1 LINIGGRIF
10 ELVHDHKGGW
20 NPEAFRER
28 YSEVLDRYDYVIG
41 DWGYNQLRLKGFF
54 RDNHPKATKD
64 TAIGHLVDYL
74 HEYCNF
80 GCAYFVLRR
89 VNVNDRFGSGS
100 EEEPSVFTSAL
111 PASGETA
118 AGLAGKAQTLPGGE
132 RLMRWR
138 ADQSTGREGRA
149 LRIAAERAEL
159 EALILQRELRE
170 AREQREQKPQK
181 RQAQQQKSPGFGH
194 QKPNGQGGPHGG
206 GHGGQHGG
214 AQHAPHGGKRG
225 SSGGR
230 QDPRGGGQQGQG
242 APFKGDRHPH
252 QPNGRKPEAAR
263 GDAHKNRHANPRPGD
278 GPRGPRHHKGERP
291 GGEQHR
297 HRRPNAPSAAP
308 AGPGE
313 T

>member
-10 ELVHDHKGGW
+10 ELVLDHKGGW

-54 RDNHPKATKD
+54 HDKHPKATKD

-74 HEYCNF
+74 QEYCNF

-89 VNVNDRFGSGS
+89 VNEKFGPADGDS
-100 EEEPSVFTSAL
+100 PSVFTSAL
-111 PASGETA
+111 PATGETA
-118 AGLAGKAQTLPGGE
+118 AGLAAGKASTLPGGDI
-132 RLMRWR
+132 LMRWR

-170 AREQREQKPQK
+170 AREREQQQK
-181 RQAQQQKSPGFGH
+181 RQAQQQKSPGFGQ
-194 QKPNGQGGPHGG
+194 QKPQGQGG
-206 GHGGQHGG
+206 GQRG
-214 AQHAPHGGKRG
+214 QQTQHGGKRGG

-230 QDPRGGGQQGQG
+230 QEARGGGQQAQG
-242 APFKGDRHPH
+242 APGKGDRHPQ
-252 QPNGRKPEAAR
+252 QPNGRKPDGAR
-263 GDAHKNRHANPRPGD
+263 GDARGRQPNPRSGD
-278 GPRGPRHHKGERP
+278 ASRGHRHPKGDRP
-291 GGEQHR
+291 GGDPNR
-297 HRRPNAPSAAP
+297 HRRPHAQQAAP
-308 AGPGE
+308 AGSGGDA
-313 T
+313 

>member
-10 ELVHDHKGGW
+10 ELMLDHKGGW

-89 VNVNDRFGSGS
+89 VNVNERVGAAS
-100 EEEPSVFTSAL
+100 EEEPSVFTNAL
-111 PASGETA
+111 PATGETA

-170 AREQREQKPQK
+170 AREQREQQKQQK
-181 RQAQQQKSPGFGH
+181 RQAQQHKNPGFGQ
-194 QKPNGQGGPHGG
+194 QKPNGQGGGN
-206 GHGGQHGG
+206 GGQH
-214 AQHAPHGGKRG
+214 ASHGGKRG
-225 SSGGR
+225 GGNGGR
-230 QDPRGGGQQGQG
+230 QDQRGGGQPGQG
-242 APFKGDRHPH
+242 AHGKGDRHPH

-263 GDAHKNRHANPRPGD
+263 GDAHRKGQPNHRHGD
-278 GPRGPRHHKGERP
+278 GPRGQRHHKGGP
-291 GGEQHR
+291 GGGEQHR
-297 HRRPNAPSAAP
+297 HRRQNGQQAAP
-308 AGPGE
+308 AGSSDA

>member
-1 LINIGGRIF
+1 MINIGGRVF
-10 ELVHDHKGGW
+10 ELVLDHKGGW

-64 TAIGHLVDYL
+64 TSISHLVDYL

-89 VNVNDRFGSGS
+89 VPGDERSRTAP
-100 EEEPSVFTSAL
+100 EEEPVVFTHAL
-111 PASGETA
+111 PATGETA
-118 AGLAGKAQTLPGGE
+118 AGLAGKAAALPGGE

-170 AREQREQKPQK
+170 AREQREQQKQQK
-181 RQAQQQKSPGFGH
+181 RQAHKSPGFGQ
-194 QKPNGQGGPHGG
+194 QKPQGQG
-206 GHGGQHGG
+206 GGQHGG
-214 AQHAPHGGKRG
+214 KRG
-225 SSGGR
+225 GASCGR
-230 QDPRGGGQQGQG
+230 QEPRGVQQSQG
-242 APFKGDRHPH
+242 APGKGERHPH
-252 QPNGRKPEAAR
+252 QPQGRKPDAAR
-263 GDAHKNRHANPRPGD
+263 GDAHRGRQPNPRSGD
-278 GPRGPRHHKGERP
+278 APRGPRHPKVERA
-291 GGEQHR
+291 GGEQYR
-297 HRRPNAPSAAP
+297 NRRPNAQQAAP
-308 AGPGE
+308 AGSGE

>member
-10 ELVHDHKGGW
+10 ELVLDHKGGW

-64 TAIGHLVDYL
+64 TAISHLVDYL

-80 GCAYFVLRR
+80 GCAYFVLKR
-89 VNVNDRFGSGS
+89 VPGDERSRTAAD
-100 EEEPSVFTSAL
+100 EEPAVFTSAL
-111 PASGETA
+111 PATGETA
-118 AGLAGKAQTLPGGE
+118 AGLAGKVAALPGGD

-170 AREQREQKPQK
+170 AKEQREQQKQQK
-181 RQAQQQKSPGFGH
+181 RQAQPNKSPGFG
-194 QKPNGQGGPHGG
+194 QPKPQGQG
-206 GHGGQHGG
+206 GGQHGG
-214 AQHAPHGGKRG
+214 PQHGGAQQGGRRG
-225 SSGGR
+225 GASGGR
-230 QDPRGGGQQGQG
+230 QEARGGGQQVQG
-242 APFKGDRHPH
+242 APGKGERHPH
-252 QPNGRKPEAAR
+252 QQNGRKPEAAR
-263 GDAHKNRHANPRPGD
+263 GDAHRGRQPNPRPGEA
-278 GPRGPRHHKGERP
+278 PRGPRHPRGDRP
-291 GGEQHR
+291 NGDPQR
-297 HRRPNAPSAAP
+297 HRRPHAPQTAP

-313 T
+313 P

>member
-10 ELVHDHKGGW
+10 ELVLDHKGGW

-54 RDNHPKATKD
+54 RDDHPKATKD

-89 VNVNDRFGSGS
+89 VQTDEHARTAG
-100 EEEPSVFTSAL
+100 EEEPLVFTSAL
-111 PASGETA
+111 PATGETA
-118 AGLAGKAQTLPGGE
+118 AGLAGKAAALPGSD

-170 AREQREQKPQK
+170 AREQQK
-181 RQAQQQKSPGFGH
+181 RQAQPHKSPGHG
-194 QKPNGQGGPHGG
+194 QPKPQGQG
-206 GHGGQHGG
+206 GGQHGH
-214 AQHAPHGGKRG
+214 AQQGHGQHGHGQHGGKRG
-225 SSGGR
+225 ASGGR
-230 QDPRGGGQQGQG
+230 RDPRGEQHGQG
-242 APFKGDRHPH
+242 APGKGDRPHPS
-252 QPNGRKPEAAR
+252 NGRKPEAAR
-263 GDAHKNRHANPRPGD
+263 GDAHRNRQPNPRAGE
-278 GPRGPRHHKGERP
+278 GPRGPRHPRGDRQQQPNGE
-291 GGEQHR
+291 HNR
-297 HRRPNAPSAAP
+297 HRRPNAPQTAP
-308 AGPGE
+308 AGSGE

>member
-74 HEYCNF
+74 QEYCNF
-80 GCAYFVLRR
+80 GCAYFVLKRIH
-89 VNVNDRFGSGS
+89 VNERAGETE

-111 PASGETA
+111 PATGETA
-118 AGLAGKAQTLPGGE
+118 AGLAGKASALPGGE

-170 AREQREQKPQK
+170 AKEQREQQRQQK
-181 RQAQQQKSPGFGH
+181 RQAQQQKGG
-194 QKPNGQGGPHGG
+194 NGQAK
-206 GHGGQHGG
+206 HGG
-214 AQHAPHGGKRG
+214 AQQAQQGGKRG
-225 SSGGR
+225 GLSGGR
-230 QDPRGGGQQGQG
+230 QDGGRQEPRGGQQAQG
-242 APFKGDRHPH
+242 AQGKPH
-252 QPNGRKPEAAR
+252 QPSGRKPEPSR
-263 GDAHKNRHANPRPGD
+263 GGDANRNRQSNPRAQRHAKGDPNRH
-278 GPRGPRHHKGERP
+278 RGS
-291 GGEQHR
+291 
-297 HRRPNAPSAAP
+297 NASQTRTAP
-308 AGPGE
+308 AGSAE
-313 T
+313 